1 MSEAFHLFGQG
12 KKSISVGEFAQ
23 WVLSVPIGTFAVTA
37 KVEILSQESGLTNVP
52 ASLSSEGQG
61 IITSETRPDSVN
73 IGLNGFA
80 ERNVATLQ
88 AVVATNSPAK
98 VFLRCGVTTGNAQ
111 ISNGTI
117 TAIRLDD
124 PNHLHITNQNVQ

>member
-1 MSEAFHLFGQG
+1 M
-12 KKSISVGEFAQ
+12 
-23 WVLSVPIGTFAVTA
+23 
-37 KVEILSQESGLTNVP
+37 
-52 ASLSSEGQG
+52 SSEGPG

-73 IGLNGFA
+73 IGLNGVA

-88 AVVATNSPAK
+88 AVVATNNPAK
-98 VFLRCGVTTGNAQ
+98 VFLRCGVTTGNTQ

>member
-12 KKSISVGEFAQ
+12 EKSISVGEFAQ

-37 KVEILSQESGLTNVP
+37 KVEILSQESGLTNVGV
-52 ASLSSEGQG
+52 SLNPEGPG

-73 IGLNGFA
+73 IGLRGVA
-80 ERNVATLQ
+80 VRHVATLQ

-98 VFLRCGVTTGNAQ
+98 VFVRCGISTGSAQ
-111 ISNGTI
+111 ISKGTI
-117 TAIRLDD
+117 TAIRLVD
-124 PNHLHITNQNVQ
+124 PNHLHIENQIVQ